1 MLLGERV
8 IEGGTLTPQAEHAKL
23 HQAEI
28 CTFLSFLA
36 VPGTCLAV
44 VWGHEARESG
54 EVSVELWRF
63 LRRVRRL
70 SKVPCRWA
78 ATLHHQPYTTIEI
91 RFSHLVTKYAIKL
104 CPWTDRAGL
113 GIEERNRKSRDIY
126 GKTEEVSF

>member
-1 MLLGERV
+1 LLGERV

-54 EVSVELWRF
+54 EVSVELWPFFCDVFVAYQKCLADGRPP
-63 LRRVRRL
+63 
-70 SKVPCRWA
+70 S
-78 ATLHHQPYTTIEI
+78 TT
-91 RFSHLVTKYAIKL
+91 SHI
-104 CPWTDRAGL
+104 PP
-113 GIEERNRKSRDIY
+113 
-126 GKTEEVSF
+126 